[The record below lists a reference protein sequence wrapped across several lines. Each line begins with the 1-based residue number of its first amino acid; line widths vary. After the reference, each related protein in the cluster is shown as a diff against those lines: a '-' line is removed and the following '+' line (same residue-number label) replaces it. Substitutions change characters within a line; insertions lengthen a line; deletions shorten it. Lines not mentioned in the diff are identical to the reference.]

1 VASEWRYQPIGCCA
15 LTVPVI
21 QSERWTRRQHAQAA
35 QEPTHRRAAGWTL
48 QAIDLVASN
57 LLQGHMR
64 LGAFHII

>member
-1 VASEWRYQPIGCCA
+1 
-15 LTVPVI
+15 VI